1 MTDVVTTD
9 ISSKLNSDFL
19 KQYSTRE
26 TIRKYTRGTA
36 GYGIEYL
43 LNHDYGDLYLEQI
56 ERYVPRSRL
65 EAGIRMWEFG
75 CGAGMN
81 LLHVVALLGRRGIS
95 VNFACGTDFSE
106 ALIAAAQSEAQKC
119 VGPKHIKG
127 LRFAVARNEN
137 LVEEGA
143 RGLGVDQRN
152 LLGSFDL
159 VFGVNT
165 IRYNHRLNT
174 VARCV
179 ESISAVLREGG
190 ICIVIDMNSKFP
202 AFRSRFRDMLVKDQ
216 RAVMLPTLDDH
227 AKPFASAGF
236 QILKKENFCWIPHS
250 AGPRL
255 TAVMKALAPTLSA
268 VVPDH
273 AMRSLVIA
281 RKIIQASR

>member
-1 MTDVVTTD
+1 MTNVVTTD

-26 TIRKYTRGTA
+26 TISKYTRSTA

-43 LNHDYGDLYLEQI
+43 LNHDYGDLYLGQI
-56 ERYVPRSRL
+56 ECYVPKPRL

-81 LLHVVALLGRRGIS
+81 LLHLVAVLGRRGIA

-106 ALIAAAQSEAQKC
+106 ALIGAAQGEAQEC
-119 VGPKHIKG
+119 LGAGRIKDV
-127 LRFAVARNEN
+127 RFVVAKNEN

-143 RGLGVDQRN
+143 KALGVDPRD

-179 ESISAVLREGG
+179 EGISAVLREGG

-236 QILKKENFCWIPHS
+236 EILKKENFCWIPHS

-255 TAVMKALAPTLSA
+255 TAVMKALAPPLSA
-268 VVPDH
+268 VVPSH

-281 RKIIQASR
+281 RKVTQVSR